1 MRYWKPITNR
11 SKLTKVGVESGTDS
25 NFVLNPHTWY
35 VERKVIMKVP
45 TIIIEIPLY
54 IVDENDIKTP
64 FTDEQVVEALEFMKG
79 KDDFCGYSINDLF
92 VEYYDW
98 EDDDND

>member
-1 MRYWKPITNR
+1 
-11 SKLTKVGVESGTDS
+11 
-25 NFVLNPHTWY
+25 
-35 VERKVIMKVP
+35 MKVP

-54 IVDENDIKTP
+54 NVDENDTKTP

-79 KDDFCGYSINDLF
+79 KDDFCGYPINDLF